1 MNLPPILSIL
11 EKENTM
17 QDPLFKPLR
26 LGSLDLPNRIVM
38 PPMTRARSSQP
49 GDVPNE
55 LMAQYYAQRASA
67 GLIVSEGTYIAPMA
81 KGYTGTPGI
90 HTPQQIAG
98 WRTVTE
104 AVHATGGRI
113 FAQLWHVGRLS
124 HSSLLDGAAP
134 VSSSAIQA
142 EGVRVFI
149 EGQGGVPGFAQAS
162 MPRALQTHEI
172 KEIVGQ
178 YAQAARNAMAAGF
191 DGVELHGAN
200 GYLVNQFLDSF
211 ANHRTDEYGGSL
223 RNRLRFLEEVTHA
236 LVAATGDGARVG
248 VRLAPLTTLNGCV
261 DANPE
266 ETYTAAAAVLAQAG
280 IGYIHIA
287 EADWDDAPPMPLA
300 FKRALRAVF
309 PGLLLYAGKYTG
321 ERARAAVQAG
331 WADMVAF
338 GRPFVANP
346 DLPER
351 LRRGAPLNG
360 HDRETLFGGGAPGL
374 TDYPALAA

>member
-1 MNLPPILSIL
+1 M
-11 EKENTM
+11 EKTM
-17 QDPLFKPLR
+17 QDPLFTTLR
-26 LGSLDLPNRIVM
+26 LGALELPNRIVM

-49 GDVPNE
+49 GGVPNE

-67 GLIVSEGTYIAPMA
+67 GLIVSEGSYISPMA
-81 KGYTGTPGI
+81 KGYAGTPGI
-90 HTPQQIAG
+90 HTPEQIEG
-98 WRTVTE
+98 WHTVTE
-104 AVHATGGRI
+104 AVHAAGGRI

-124 HSSLLDGAAP
+124 HSSLLNGAAP

-142 EGVRVFI
+142 DGVRVFI
-149 EGQGGVPGFAQAS
+149 EGEGGVPGFAQAS
-162 MPRALQTHEI
+162 IPRALEIPEI
-172 KEIVGQ
+172 KQIVEQ

-211 ANHRTDEYGGSL
+211 ANNRTDEYGGSL
-223 RNRLRFLEEVTHA
+223 QNRLRFLAEVTHA
-236 LVAATGDGARVG
+236 LVAATGAGARVG

-266 ETYTAAAAVLAQAG
+266 ETYSAAAEVLARAG
-280 IGYIHIA
+280 VGYLHIA
-287 EADWDDAPPMPLA
+287 EADWDDAPHMPLA
-300 FKRALRAVF
+300 FKQALRAAF
-309 PGLLLYAGKYTG
+309 PGLLIYAGKYTG
-321 ERARAAVQAG
+321 DRARAAVLAG

-346 DLPER
+346 DLPLR
-351 LRRGAPLNG
+351 LRLGAPLNE
-360 HDRETLFGGGAPGL
+360 HHRETLFGGGAAGL